1 MVAGGRLER
10 VRGVRGRRRGNGAA
24 VTALLLAVSTAM
36 LTSCT
41 ADPPPPVESTDSP
54 KPTVSPT
61 EKQPVVVAID
71 DVGSG
76 FNPHLLSDQ
85 SPANSAVSALVLPS
99 PFRPVPDPA
108 RPGGSNW
115 IPDSSLVI
123 SADVTSQ
130 EPFTV
135 TYQLRNEAQW
145 SDGAPIAA
153 EDFRY
158 LWQQMISAPGVVD
171 PAGYELIEDVRSSGG
186 GKTVSVVMKAAYPA
200 WRELFTDLLPSHL
213 IKDSPGGFATGLS
226 ENIPVSGGHF
236 HIKSIDR
243 GRDEILLERNDRFWD
258 KPATPDQILMR
269 RDGTPSQLADSMR
282 NNDTQIVQIHGG
294 TATSAQL
301 AAIPTVRTGASFQP
315 RGLDLTL
322 NGRVPELA
330 DVRVRKSL
338 LELLDTEL
346 LAVVGAGSE
355 AAAVPARS
363 QVYAPSDPGYT
374 ATAPARPSR
383 EQVLAQLAEYGYVA
397 ETPTDTVVPA
407 GAAPSTRLVRAGVP
421 LTLVIGTPEGDDT
434 ASAVANTAADQ
445 LRGAGVDATVTSLPA
460 EELYGES
467 LSKGDIGA
475 VVGWSRAGS
484 DPATALA
491 SRHSCPPAVVAATQ
505 QNTETT
511 GPERDAVSEAE
522 APSNLSGVCDPT
534 LQPSIDAAL
543 RGVGDVPQALADAD
557 RRLWDLAA
565 VLPIMQDRTLVA
577 AGPGV
582 DGVSLSGAVP
592 VGIFSDAADWSRIKE

>member
-1 MVAGGRLER
+1 MVAGGSIDRAW
-10 VRGVRGRRRGNGAA
+10 GVRRRRRGNGLVTTA
-24 VTALLLAVSTAM
+24 VFLAVSTTV

-99 PFRPVPDPA
+99 PFRPVPDPQ
-108 RPGGSNW
+108 RVGGSNW
-115 IPDSSLVI
+115 IPDTSLVM
-123 SADVTSQ
+123 SAEVSSQ
-130 EPFTV
+130 EPFTI

-158 LWQQMISAPGVVD
+158 LWQQMISAPGAVD
-171 PAGYELIEDVRSSGG
+171 PAGYQLIEDVRSSGG
-186 GKTVSVVMKAAYPA
+186 GKTVNVVMKSAYPA

-226 ENIPVSGGHF
+226 ENIPVSGAHF
-236 HIKSIDR
+236 HIKNIDR

-269 RDGTPSQLADSMR
+269 RDGTPAQLADSMR

-315 RGLDLTL
+315 RGLSLTL

-330 DVRVRKSL
+330 DVRVRRSL
-338 LELLDTEL
+338 LDLLDTDL

-355 AAAVPARS
+355 AAAVPTRS

-383 EQVLAQLAEYGYVA
+383 EQVLAQLAEYGYVS
-397 ETPTDTVVPA
+397 DI
-407 GAAPSTRLVRAGVP
+407 AAPTPDPAATVPQARLVRGGVP
-421 LTLVIGTPEGDDT
+421 LSLVIGTPEGDDT
-434 ASAVANTAADQ
+434 ANAVANTAADQ
-445 LRGAGVDATVTSLPA
+445 LRSAGVDASVQAIPA
-460 EELYGES
+460 EELYGEALTS
-467 LSKGDIGA
+467 GEIGA
-475 VVGWSRAGS
+475 VVGWSRDGS

-491 SRHSCPPAVVAATQ
+491 SRHSCPPAAAA
-505 QNTETT
+505 NTPARAE
-511 GPERDAVSEAE
+511 GAAPEGNSAAEAE
-522 APSNLSGVCDPT
+522 APSNLSGLCDPS
-534 LQPSIDAAL
+534 LQPAIDAAL
-543 RGVGDVPQALADAD
+543 RGAGDVSQALADAD

-577 AGPGV
+577 VGPGV
-582 DGVSLSGAVP
+582 EGVSLSGAVP
-592 VGIFSDAADWSRIKE
+592 VGIFSDASGWSRIEE